1 MTTVVATQRELHHTG
16 ATVADH
22 VGVAT
27 VGTHVTR
34 YGLALVMVWIGAMKF
49 TTYEAEAIQGLVANS
64 PFMGWIYSLISVQA
78 AAMLIVTSELVI
90 AALIAARPWSP
101 RLSAI
106 GSGLAVGMFLTTL
119 SFLFS
124 TPGVA
129 ETSAGGFP
137 AVSVLPG
144 QFLLKDIVLLGA
156 AIWLTGEAWEAADGE
171 NGRQS

>member
-1 MTTVVATQRELHHTG
+1 MTTVVATQRELHHAG

-49 TTYEAEAIQGLVANS
+49 TTYEAETIQGLVANS
-64 PFMGWIYSLISVQA
+64 PFMGWIYSLLSVQA
-78 AAMLIVTSELVI
+78 AAMLIGTSELVI

-156 AIWLTGEAWEAADGE
+156 AIWLTGEAWEAADCE